1 MEQLNLSTV
10 ETTFNVV
17 MIDDIIDVVLD
28 GLDLEDE
35 FYERLKICVSWGD
48 ADHTL
53 IRGTLVERVLYQT
66 LEEVENP
73 RQYVERVSS
82 LINVTVAIRG

>member
-17 MIDDIIDVVLD
+17 LLDEIISVVLD

-35 FYERLKICVSWGD
+35 FYEQLATQISWGD
-48 ADHTL
+48 AYYTL
-53 IRGTLVERVLYQT
+53 VHGTLVERALYRT

>member
-17 MIDDIIDVVLD
+17 MLDDILDVVLD

-35 FYERLKICVSWGD
+35 FYEQLATQVSWGD
-48 ADHTL
+48 AYHTL
-53 IRGTLVERVLYQT
+53 IRGTLVERVLYRT
-66 LEEVENP
+66 LAEVENP
-73 RQYVERVSS
+73 RQYVERVSG
-82 LINVTVAIRG
+82 LINAIIAIRG

>member
-1 MEQLNLSTV
+1 MEQLNLSNV

-17 MIDDIIDVVLD
+17 MLDDILDVVLD

-35 FYERLKICVSWGD
+35 FYEQLATQVSWGD
-48 ADHTL
+48 AHHTL
-53 IRGTLVERVLYQT
+53 IRGTLVERVLYRT